1 MSNTN
6 TAANVSV
13 GKPVVTGAVFAAA
26 AGSTLPTATGTTLD
40 AAFKAM
46 GYVSED
52 GVTNSN
58 SISSENIKAW
68 GCDIVATPMTEKT
81 DTFKLKLIESTN
93 TDVLKTVF
101 GSANVSGTMASGVAI
116 NVNSA
121 DLSEQSWVIDM
132 ILRNGAAKR
141 VVIPRGKISEL
152 GDVVYKDDEVIG
164 YEITISCLPDTSG
177 NTHYEYLKNAST
189 T

>member
-1 MSNTN
+1 MSNSAN
-6 TAANVSV
+6 NVSV

-26 AGSTLPTATGTTLD
+26 AGSTLPTATSSALD

-58 SISSENIKAW
+58 SISSETIKAW

-81 DTFKLKLIESTN
+81 DTFKLKLIEATN
-93 TDVLKTVF
+93 TDVLAVVF
-101 GSANVSGTMASGVAI
+101 GSDNVSGSMATGVTI
-116 NVNSA
+116 NVNSK
-121 DLSEQSWVIDM
+121 DLPEKSWVIDM
-132 ILRNGAAKR
+132 ILRNNAAKR
-141 VVIPRGKISEL
+141 IVIPNGKISEL

-164 YEITISCLPDTSG
+164 YEITISCLPDASG
-177 NTHYEYLKNAST
+177 NTHYEYIKAASST
-189 T
+189 